1 MIEPPLLPLFY
12 AAVVVLL
19 CCCCNGC
26 YCLRASLSLS
36 SSSASLSLSS
46 VSSSSSSAYQ
56 HQQPADR
63 LLESISVAR
72 QTETIVQ
79 LVGVHDALS
88 ARIAQQQYTKK
99 RLEGRRTKIQQQQHL
114 STTNGFGLFVSGF
127 GVAASMLGR
136 PDVSILTRTEL
147 ETTARNI
154 IQAVS
159 SSSSSVLSFAR
170 PTLPPPPVIVDG
182 DTGFGGA
189 ANVRETIR
197 RSAALHAAAI
207 TIEDQVFPKRCT
219 YMAGQDISVVSR
231 SEAVQRIRTA
241 KQAQKEAYE
250 QEGNRIAIIART
262 DCRAACSYEE
272 VVERCLLF
280 NEVGRYATDGAENNT
295 VVYFVLNGSSL
306 FSHNLK
312 SSGWNP

>member
-1 MIEPPLLPLFY
+1 M
-12 AAVVVLL
+12 
-19 CCCCNGC
+19 
-26 YCLRASLSLS
+26 
-36 SSSASLSLSS
+36 
-46 VSSSSSSAYQ
+46 
-56 HQQPADR
+56 
-63 LLESISVAR
+63 AR

-99 RLEGRRTKIQQQQHL
+99 LREGRRTLRQQQQQV
-114 STTNGFGLFVSGF
+114 STTTTKGFGLFVSGF
-127 GVAASMLGR
+127 GVAASLLGR

-159 SSSSSVLSFAR
+159 SSSVLSFDR

-219 YMAGQDISVVSR
+219 YMAGQDIAVVSR
-231 SEAVQRIRTA
+231 SDAVQRIRTA
-241 KQAQKEAYE
+241 KQAQQEAYE

-280 NEVGRYATDGAENNT
+280 NEVGRYTRQMRPRIIRL
-295 VVYFVLNGSSL
+295 YILS
-306 FSHNLK
+306 
-312 SSGWNP
+312 

>member
-46 VSSSSSSAYQ
+46 LSSSSSAYQ

-72 QTETIVQ
+72 QNETIVQ

-99 RLEGRRTKIQQQQHL
+99 FLDGQQQL
-114 STTNGFGLFVSGF
+114 STTTKGFGLFVSGF
-127 GVAASMLGR
+127 GVSASMLGR
-136 PDVSILTRTEL
+136 PDVSILTRTDM

-159 SSSSSVLSFAR
+159 SSSSVLSSDR

-197 RSAALHAAAI
+197 RYAALHAAAI

-219 YMAGQDISVVSR
+219 YMAGQDIAVVSR
-231 SEAVQRIRTA
+231 SDAIQRIRTA
-241 KQAQKEAYE
+241 KQAQQEAYE
-250 QEGNRIAIIART
+250 QDGNRIAIIART

-280 NEVGRYATDGAENNT
+280 NEVGRYETDAAENNT
-295 VVYFVLNGSSL
+295 VVYFVL
-306 FSHNLK
+306 FFIIF
-312 SSGWNP
+312 